1 MRLSYAKVRLYFRDR
16 LYYLQ
21 LPGSTLVK
29 NLLVNVGA
37 IGLIS
42 ESGRSSG
49 GGNNLLQYSFLE
61 NPMDREAW
69 WATVH
74 SEAKSR
80 TQLSDWAFTITFRV
94 SVYGGAA
101 WVPQKRI

>member
-1 MRLSYAKVRLYFRDR
+1 
-16 LYYLQ
+16 
-21 LPGSTLVK
+21 
-29 NLLVNVGA
+29 
-37 IGLIS
+37 
-42 ESGRSSG
+42 
-49 GGNNLLQYSFLE
+49 
-61 NPMDREAW
+61 MDREAW

-74 SEAKSR
+74 SVAKSR